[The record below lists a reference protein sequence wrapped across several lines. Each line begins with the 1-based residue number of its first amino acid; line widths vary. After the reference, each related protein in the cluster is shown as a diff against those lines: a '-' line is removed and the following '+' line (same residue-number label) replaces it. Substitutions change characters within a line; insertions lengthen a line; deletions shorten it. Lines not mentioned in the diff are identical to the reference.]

1 LKKPTEAI
9 MADETKETTTKK
21 GPDTSGT
28 AEVLPVAGMPGGLE
42 PNSFES
48 RCPLPQH
55 IAQVEANVAQLKA
68 DAADAQAEADA
79 EAAEKKKAAKA
90 GKK

>member
-1 LKKPTEAI
+1 MTE
-9 MADETKETTTKK
+9 KTTK

-48 RCPLPQH
+48 RCPLPKH
-55 IAQVEANVAQLKA
+55 IEQVEANVAQLKA
-68 DAADAQAEADA
+68 DAQAEADA
-79 EAAEKKKAAKA
+79 AAEEAAETKKATKA

>member
-1 LKKPTEAI
+1 
-9 MADETKETTTKK
+9 MADETKDATTKK

-48 RCPLPQH
+48 RCPLPKH
-55 IAQVEANVAQLKA
+55 IAQIEANVAQLKA
-68 DAADAQAEADA
+68 DAADAQAEAEA
-79 EAAEKKKAAKA
+79 EKKAAKA